1 MGSLEL
7 SCVFCQLFHALPRVG
22 GKYIFYPHPKSEE
35 RAWGTCHILLFSFLV
50 PMTIFSFPE
59 SFLPTPWQRTK
70 REWKSTKGQNL
81 GSLLEKGGLWI
92 GLLLGRSLLGCGLE
106 LSKPMGEAEE
116 KGGRQ
121 AKEEGKPHPLN
132 PLCFP
137 LLPEERI
144 SESGTI
150 SAELVCP
157 PNYIYR
163 RQHWPVRV
171 ERTVTVERQRVPKAT
186 GGRGGP
192 RRKNTELRRKFSQ
205 THLSTWGKKFRAES
219 EQELPKGKHDVPQ
232 RAGFLRFVI
241 CLLPANPHMHRPY
254 LEF

>member
-1 MGSLEL
+1 ME
-7 SCVFCQLFHALPRVG
+7 
-22 GKYIFYPHPKSEE
+22 KYQGAEP
-35 RAWGTCHILLFSFLV
+35 
-50 PMTIFSFPE
+50 
-59 SFLPTPWQRTK
+59 
-70 REWKSTKGQNL
+70 GQPP
-81 GSLLEKGGLWI
+81 GE
-92 GLLLGRSLLGCGLE
+92 GRFVNWPAPGVIPFGVWPGAE
-106 LSKPMGEAEE
+106 QTPMGEAEE
-116 KGGRQ
+116 KGGRE